1 MNGYKFVHHTRKM
14 LLRYLAAIYYLI
26 EVQHALPSKKH

>member
-14 LLRYLAAIYYLI
+14 LLRYLAAIFYLI
-26 EVQHALPSKKH
+26 EVQHALPSKTH